1 MLLARRRVPTASVVQ
16 HAHHNTVIGM
26 LLAVLLTLACATPA
40 QAAIDETLSE
50 HEGKS
55 VVIPCPVNKA
65 KCGDLHSI
73 NWFKGDDRIAAMLLG
88 DSNVTSVSD
97 EYANRVTVEQNP
109 FRLVINDLKIS
120 DEDIY
125 LCDTTFL
132 IPIETCDN
140 FNGYRVEL
148 NVLVPPTE
156 VVILDEKG
164 DRIENGSIIGPMQER
179 QTLKVSCVVQNT
191 RPQPQVGW
199 WRGNKRLLT
208 HSASYVE
215 TDGLFTATLELNLE
229 LSRDDLARD
238 IECRVES
245 AALPNKLINKF
256 RVDLQVRPTS
266 ISINGVEHHTVQG
279 SKVVLT
285 CDIHGA
291 RPAVNLTWF
300 NSTAVIGP
308 EENDLTEIRTKAFEK
323 DDGTYHTQSELIF
336 NATRFENDMIFR
348 CDADNVVLQI
358 NREKPFTSSLTLEVL
373 YPPVVKVSPPEIT
386 VNTSDTVLLN
396 CEYVANP
403 ASLTQVVWYR
413 NGDLVNVN
421 DTERYEGGNSENV
434 ALVIRSTDKED
445 VGNYTCQL
453 SNAIGKGI
461 SEQQIDLDVQFVPIV
476 EVLMIPEGPVKES
489 DESNVTLYCNILEAN
504 PALLTKVRWY
514 ANSTL
519 LKELPDCEETKEDL
533 CHIDPSKLL
542 LESIGRGFF
551 YNYSCEGYNAAGWGP
566 RSEDKEL
573 MVHYEPG
580 PATLTH
586 FPLIAV
592 KKKSV
597 TFSCS
602 VDDPGYPESNRFRWQ
617 RGGLGP
623 LQDIVTKDWTVEP
636 VGLDSRTNYSCYA
649 YNEGGKGM
657 MASVNLEVHA
667 PPFFIKN
674 LVPYTGMLHTSRT
687 ANLTCR
693 IECVP
698 RCEIT
703 WLKGTEPIEK
713 NDTRYFIKEKYMD
726 ASPATGDFESMFS
739 VLHFNMSNWPNQKFD
754 IESDSANYTCVSTGN
769 TVGPGIKSAT
779 YFSIEY
785 APENS
790 TVSEEKVYVQE
801 GTIPGRVICN
811 AKANPSA
818 HYSWYFNNT
827 KLGQD
832 QALIINT
839 PMTRNDSG
847 VYTCVA
853 SNKHGKST
861 VETIIDVQFKPR
873 CAIERDE
880 IDDQDTLI
888 CTAFGNPVEADFS
901 WSIKAENDSAE
912 WLGSGERRGFADR
925 SYYVLDDD
933 YAIART
939 YRCVANNTVGPGSF
953 CEFDVA
959 EQLAWWQRWDKTTLI
974 ILVASILA
982 LLLAVIIICCIIIC
996 ICRRRR
1002 RQDKLQDK
1010 SSSLGDPLTE
1020 PGEYENLP
1028 FHGLQTAPNKFSTTL
1043 TNFNNNTNVVRVAP
1057 RPKRLNGNIGPQQH
1071 HQLQQQHYEQDQY
1084 DQQFQYHQH
1093 QQHHQQ
1099 QQQHQYNTMQYVG
1112 AGGRVITTNP
1122 QHQQAHTMNSHNKG
1136 MLQHH
1141 QQQQQQQHMLISAAD
1156 GASGNVGA
1164 GNTDPGGSGYMNGSV
1179 GGGAAPH
1186 QITYNLNNCFPKSYT
1201 EYYHQQQQQKHK
1213 NGASN
1218 NTSSAQLLNAIEHDY
1233 PTYAVVERNSG
1244 SASASDMGGLDGHS
1258 PRAGHPPTAAA
1269 VSTNPFLA
1277 ISNFKKY
1284 DTSGGTSDNAYQ
1296 PHILDISGSSSMQRS
1311 GKRKPMLD
1319 GKMEDKKFY
1328 SLKFTGG
1335 GGKHKTPHVVHKSPA
1350 SGLLNASMI
1359 LHGSGSNSSSGG
1371 KCKRHHSFAGGSIG
1385 DIDSAG
1391 PGAQHN
1397 AHQVK
1402 SSALMRFYD
1411 PPAYEN
1417 LAGDN
1422 TAAVQVHECA
1432 VEAHPSPAAGGM
1444 SGTATIL
1451 LHPQPTAS
1459 GSGVSGSHTTAGQTG
1474 HKKKHHHRQHQQK
1487 DDFNLIEPERLS
1499 IYRSDSGIS
1508 NSSYECVTPVP
1519 PPPGS
1524 TRTTAILNGTPPP
1537 KTPKGNKLAKHAS
1550 TVSGAPNTGSLV
1562 NGINYK
1568 KSLRQLGGSKCNI
1581 ANATAS
1587 GTSLPVYMNVDGQPA
1602 GAFERSCSPSS
1613 NLVNSSYESA
1623 SSSQNDG
1630 HGGHGSTDPTS
1641 LSSCNSLYSSGTGTL
1656 IGVAPLLKTGVGL
1669 TAPRCGLHQK
1679 PAEIT
1684 TPEEYEQYQLG
1695 HHRHSASSL
1704 SVASTVSA
1712 SGTRR
1717 CKKQQNVLAPA
1728 GSVTGIEHYAI
1739 GVTNPFLASERSA
1752 TATGCA
1758 ANAAATAD
1766 GYSAHGRD
1774 KKLRRKTISDPY
1786 AHIRYIAYSRS
1797 AANNSSNNGAADCQA
1812 HAHNYRAQYACN
1824 APKAATATTTTA
1836 AAAQQIKLQQQHDNN
1851 NSRKHQQHQQS
1862 LLIPRK
1868 LCANNNKQN
1877 EHGDKDDEA
1886 VDEHKNKD
1894 VAMCQQQRHRLVP
1907 LGGNADDRDIV
1918 VVTKKTATTEDHMCD
1933 NNVTAGLDVSAH
1945 AVLPHSE
1952 DAQNATSTT
1961 TPATYGAT
1969 GDYLARRPV
1978 KLPLRKYHTFHFQ
1991 PSQTVAGTL
2000 RHCKLQQ
2007 LRIQMQHKQQLE
2019 NFELPAH
2026 HGDEAELTAP
2036 SQQPIALIA
2045 EARPTRRYAIE
2056 GGPLVFR
2063 PLSWHEQRT
2072 FKPIA
2077 SPVGAGEAPIE
2088 HPTTTRDNAKIPLSE
2103 PHREEEEEEKSEL
2116 SEELADEIK
2125 QITRSAQLPH
2135 VSLNPA
2141 ASLEALEAL
2150 TKHHPELIYAT
2161 KPGTRQNLHKQLA
2174 LPERWTQQ
2182 LDVENRLS
2190 TSRTTSQDWTATQ
2203 SESDVKVD
2211 EVAANAALE
2220 APCDDEEDLGYSFC
2234 EDDDEDEGV
2243 EELVGELVESVST
2256 EGAVVQ
2262 RTTVSS
2268 ESPRVV
2274 LSAGRN
2280 GGHVKYMLRQSYR
2293 EVHI

>member
-1728 GSVTGIEHYAI
+1728 GSVTGIEQ
-1739 GVTNPFLASERSA
+1739 
-1752 TATGCA
+1752 
-1758 ANAAATAD
+1758 ANAAQQRPAALPTPPPPPTGTVPTAEIRNYDERLSATPTHI
-1766 GYSAHGRD
+1766 SA
-1774 KKLRRKTISDPY
+1774 ISPT
-1786 AHIRYIAYSRS
+1786 A
-1797 AANNSSNNGAADCQA
+1797 GA
-1812 HAHNYRAQYACN
+1812 
-1824 APKAATATTTTA
+1824 PPTTA
-1836 AAAQQIKLQQQHDNN
+1836 ATTALPIAKHTPTIIAPNMRAMRPRPLQQQQQQQQLHSKLNYN
-1851 NSRKHQQHQQS
+1851 NS
-1862 LLIPRK
+1862 
-1868 LCANNNKQN
+1868 
-1877 EHGDKDDEA
+1877 
-1886 VDEHKNKD
+1886 
-1894 VAMCQQQRHRLVP
+1894 M
-1907 LGGNADDRDIV
+1907 
-1918 VVTKKTATTEDHMCD
+1918 
-1933 NNVTAGLDVSAH
+1933 
-1945 AVLPHSE
+1945 
-1952 DAQNATSTT
+1952 TT
-1961 TPATYGAT
+1961 T
-1969 GDYLARRPV
+1969 
-1978 KLPLRKYHTFHFQ
+1978 
-1991 PSQTVAGTL
+1991 
-2000 RHCKLQQ
+2000 
-2007 LRIQMQHKQQLE
+2007 I
-2019 NFELPAH
+2019 
-2026 HGDEAELTAP
+2026 
-2036 SQQPIALIA
+2036 
-2045 EARPTRRYAIE
+2045 
-2056 GGPLVFR
+2056 
-2063 PLSWHEQRT
+2063 
-2072 FKPIA
+2072 
-2077 SPVGAGEAPIE
+2077 
-2088 HPTTTRDNAKIPLSE
+2088 
-2103 PHREEEEEEKSEL
+2103 
-2116 SEELADEIK
+2116 
-2125 QITRSAQLPH
+2125 
-2135 VSLNPA
+2135 
-2141 ASLEALEAL
+2141 
-2150 TKHHPELIYAT
+2150 
-2161 KPGTRQNLHKQLA
+2161 
-2174 LPERWTQQ
+2174 
-2182 LDVENRLS
+2182 
-2190 TSRTTSQDWTATQ
+2190 
-2203 SESDVKVD
+2203 
-2211 EVAANAALE
+2211 AANINSINNR
-2220 APCDDEEDLGYSFC
+2220 C
-2234 EDDDEDEGV
+2234 
-2243 EELVGELVESVST
+2243 
-2256 EGAVVQ
+2256 
-2262 RTTVSS
+2262 
-2268 ESPRVV
+2268 
-2274 LSAGRN
+2274 
-2280 GGHVKYMLRQSYR
+2280 
-2293 EVHI
+2293 

>member
-1 MLLARRRVPTASVVQ
+1 MLLAIRRAPPTMVVQ
-16 HAHHNTVIGM
+16 NAHHNIVIGM
-26 LLAVLLTLACATPA
+26 LLAVLLTLVCSSPA

-109 FRLVINDLKIS
+109 FRLVIKDLKIA

-164 DRIENGSIIGPMQER
+164 DCIENGSIIGPMQER

-245 AALPNKLINKF
+245 AALPKKLINKF

-300 NSTAVIGP
+300 NSSTVISP

-403 ASLTQVVWYR
+403 ASLTQVMWYR

-453 SNAIGKGI
+453 SNVIGKGI

-580 PATLTH
+580 PAMLTH

-649 YNEGGKGM
+649 YNEGGKGS

-713 NDTRYFIKEKYMD
+713 NDTRYFIKEKYVD
-726 ASPATGDFESMFS
+726 ASPATGDFESMLS

-790 TVSEEKVYVQE
+790 TVSEEKVSVQE

-832 QALIINT
+832 QALIINK

-853 SNKHGKST
+853 SNKHGKSPA
-861 VETIIDVQFKPR
+861 ETIIDVQFKPR
-873 CAIERDE
+873 CDIERHE

-912 WLGSGERRGFADR
+912 WLGSGERQGFTDK
-925 SYYVLDDD
+925 SFYVLDDD

-953 CEFDVA
+953 CEIEVA
-959 EQLAWWQRWDKTTLI
+959 EQLVWWQRWDKTTLI

-1071 HQLQQQHYEQDQY
+1071 QLQQQYEQDQY

-1093 QQHHQQ
+1093 QQHH

-1122 QHQQAHTMNSHNKG
+1122 QQQQSHTMNSHNKS
-1136 MLQHH
+1136 MLSLH
-1141 QQQQQQQHMLISAAD
+1141 QQHQQQHMPISTAD
-1156 GASGNVGA
+1156 GTSGSVSGGMIGA
-1164 GNTDPGGSGYMNGSV
+1164 GNTDPGGSGYMNGNV
-1179 GGGAAPH
+1179 GGGGAPH

-1218 NTSSAQLLNAIEHDY
+1218 NTSSAQFLNGFEHEY
-1233 PTYAVVERNSG
+1233 PSYTVVERNTAA
-1244 SASASDMGGLDGHS
+1244 ASATDMGGIGGQS
-1258 PRAGHPPTAAA
+1258 PRAGSAPTPAA

-1277 ISNFKKY
+1277 INNFKKY
-1284 DTSGGTSDNAYQ
+1284 DTSGYTTDNVYQ
-1296 PHILDISGSSSMQRS
+1296 PHILNITGSSSMQRS

-1319 GKMEDKKFY
+1319 AKIEDKKFY
-1328 SLKFTGG
+1328 SLKFTGV
-1335 GGKHKTPHVVHKSPA
+1335 GGKNKAPHVVHKSPA

-1359 LHGSGSNSSSGG
+1359 WHGGSSNSG

-1397 AHQVK
+1397 THQVK

-1432 VEAHPSPAAGGM
+1432 VEAHSSPAAGGM
-1444 SGTATIL
+1444 TGTATIL

-1459 GSGVSGSHTTAGQTG
+1459 GSGVSSSHATAGQTG

-1508 NSSYECVTPVP
+1508 NSSYECVTSGP

-1524 TRTTAILNGTPPP
+1524 TLTASALNGTPPP
-1537 KTPKGNKLAKHAS
+1537 KTPKGNKLAKHPS
-1550 TVSGAPNTGSLV
+1550 TVSSGPSTGSFV
-1562 NGINYK
+1562 NGANCK
-1568 KSLRQLGGSKCNI
+1568 KSVRQLGGSKCNI

-1587 GTSLPVYMNVDGQPA
+1587 GTSLPVYMNVDGQHVST
-1602 GAFERSCSPSS
+1602 FERSCSPSS

-1641 LSSCNSLYSSGTGTL
+1641 MSSCNSLQSSGTGTL
-1656 IGVAPLLKTGVGL
+1656 IGVAPLMKTGAGL
-1669 TAPRCGLHQK
+1669 TAPHSGLHQK

-1704 SVASTVSA
+1704 SAASTVSA

-1717 CKKQQNVLAPA
+1717 CKKQLIMLAPA
-1728 GSVTGIEHYAI
+1728 VSVTGNEQANAMSQRPAALPTPPPPPTGTVPPAEIRNYD
-1739 GVTNPFLASERSA
+1739 ERLSATPTHISVISA
-1752 TATGCA
+1752 TAE
-1758 ANAAATAD
+1758 
-1766 GYSAHGRD
+1766 
-1774 KKLRRKTISDPY
+1774 
-1786 AHIRYIAYSRS
+1786 
-1797 AANNSSNNGAADCQA
+1797 
-1812 HAHNYRAQYACN
+1812 
-1824 APKAATATTTTA
+1824 APPTTTATTAQPTA
-1836 AAAQQIKLQQQHDNN
+1836 KHMPTIIGPNVRTMRSRQQQQQQQHIISNRKLNYNN
-1851 NSRKHQQHQQS
+1851 N
-1862 LLIPRK
+1862 
-1868 LCANNNKQN
+1868 
-1877 EHGDKDDEA
+1877 
-1886 VDEHKNKD
+1886 
-1894 VAMCQQQRHRLVP
+1894 M
-1907 LGGNADDRDIV
+1907 
-1918 VVTKKTATTEDHMCD
+1918 ATT
-1933 NNVTAGLDVSAH
+1933 
-1945 AVLPHSE
+1945 
-1952 DAQNATSTT
+1952 
-1961 TPATYGAT
+1961 
-1969 GDYLARRPV
+1969 
-1978 KLPLRKYHTFHFQ
+1978 
-1991 PSQTVAGTL
+1991 
-2000 RHCKLQQ
+2000 
-2007 LRIQMQHKQQLE
+2007 I
-2019 NFELPAH
+2019 
-2026 HGDEAELTAP
+2026 
-2036 SQQPIALIA
+2036 
-2045 EARPTRRYAIE
+2045 
-2056 GGPLVFR
+2056 
-2063 PLSWHEQRT
+2063 
-2072 FKPIA
+2072 
-2077 SPVGAGEAPIE
+2077 
-2088 HPTTTRDNAKIPLSE
+2088 
-2103 PHREEEEEEKSEL
+2103 
-2116 SEELADEIK
+2116 
-2125 QITRSAQLPH
+2125 
-2135 VSLNPA
+2135 
-2141 ASLEALEAL
+2141 
-2150 TKHHPELIYAT
+2150 
-2161 KPGTRQNLHKQLA
+2161 
-2174 LPERWTQQ
+2174 
-2182 LDVENRLS
+2182 
-2190 TSRTTSQDWTATQ
+2190 
-2203 SESDVKVD
+2203 
-2211 EVAANAALE
+2211 AANINNH
-2220 APCDDEEDLGYSFC
+2220 C
-2234 EDDDEDEGV
+2234 
-2243 EELVGELVESVST
+2243 
-2256 EGAVVQ
+2256 
-2262 RTTVSS
+2262 
-2268 ESPRVV
+2268 
-2274 LSAGRN
+2274 
-2280 GGHVKYMLRQSYR
+2280 
-2293 EVHI
+2293 

>member
-1 MLLARRRVPTASVVQ
+1 MLLAIRRAPPTMVVQ
-16 HAHHNTVIGM
+16 NAHHNIVIGM
-26 LLAVLLTLACATPA
+26 LLAVLLTLVCSSPA

-109 FRLVINDLKIS
+109 FRLVIKDLKIA

-164 DRIENGSIIGPMQER
+164 DCIENGSIIGPMQER

-245 AALPNKLINKF
+245 AALPKKLINKF

-300 NSTAVIGP
+300 NSSTVISP

-403 ASLTQVVWYR
+403 ASLTQVMWYR

-453 SNAIGKGI
+453 SNVIGKGI

-580 PATLTH
+580 PAMLTH

-649 YNEGGKGM
+649 YNEGGKGS

-713 NDTRYFIKEKYMD
+713 NDTRYFIKEKYVD
-726 ASPATGDFESMFS
+726 ASPATGDFESMLS

-790 TVSEEKVYVQE
+790 TVSEEKVSVQE

-832 QALIINT
+832 QALIINK

-853 SNKHGKST
+853 SNKHGKSPA
-861 VETIIDVQFKPR
+861 ETIIDVQFKPR
-873 CAIERDE
+873 CDIERHE

-912 WLGSGERRGFADR
+912 WLGSGERQGFTDK
-925 SYYVLDDD
+925 SFYVLDDD

-953 CEFDVA
+953 CEIEVA
-959 EQLAWWQRWDKTTLI
+959 EQLVWWQRWDKTTLI

-1071 HQLQQQHYEQDQY
+1071 QLQQQYEQDQY

-1093 QQHHQQ
+1093 QQHH

-1122 QHQQAHTMNSHNKG
+1122 QHQQSHTMNSHNKS
-1136 MLQHH
+1136 MLSLH
-1141 QQQQQQQHMLISAAD
+1141 QQHQQQHMPISTAD
-1156 GASGNVGA
+1156 GTSGSVSGGMIGA
-1164 GNTDPGGSGYMNGSV
+1164 GNTDPGGSGYMNGNV
-1179 GGGAAPH
+1179 GGGGAPH

-1218 NTSSAQLLNAIEHDY
+1218 NTSSAQFFNGFEHEY
-1233 PTYAVVERNSG
+1233 PSYTVVERNTAA
-1244 SASASDMGGLDGHS
+1244 ASATDMGGIGGQS
-1258 PRAGHPPTAAA
+1258 PRAGSAPTPAA

-1277 ISNFKKY
+1277 INNFKKY
-1284 DTSGGTSDNAYQ
+1284 DTSGYTTDNVYQ
-1296 PHILDISGSSSMQRS
+1296 PHILNITGSSSMQRS

-1319 GKMEDKKFY
+1319 AKIEDKKFY
-1328 SLKFTGG
+1328 SLKFTGV
-1335 GGKHKTPHVVHKSPA
+1335 GGKNKAPHVVHKSPA

-1359 LHGSGSNSSSGG
+1359 WHGGSSNSG

-1391 PGAQHN
+1391 PGVQHN
-1397 AHQVK
+1397 THQVK

-1432 VEAHPSPAAGGM
+1432 VEAHSSPAAGGM
-1444 SGTATIL
+1444 TGTATIL

-1459 GSGVSGSHTTAGQTG
+1459 GSGVSSSHATAGQTG

-1508 NSSYECVTPVP
+1508 NSSYECVTSGP

-1524 TRTTAILNGTPPP
+1524 TLTASALNGTPPP
-1537 KTPKGNKLAKHAS
+1537 KTPKGNKLAKHPS
-1550 TVSGAPNTGSLV
+1550 TVSSGPSTGSFV
-1562 NGINYK
+1562 NGANCK
-1568 KSLRQLGGSKCNI
+1568 KSVRQLGGSKCNI

-1587 GTSLPVYMNVDGQPA
+1587 GTSLPVYMNVDGQHVST
-1602 GAFERSCSPSS
+1602 FERSCSPSS

-1641 LSSCNSLYSSGTGTL
+1641 MSSCNSLQSSGTGTL
-1656 IGVAPLLKTGVGL
+1656 IGVAPLMKTGAGL
-1669 TAPRCGLHQK
+1669 TAPHSGLHQK

-1717 CKKQQNVLAPA
+1717 CKKQQIMLAPA
-1728 GSVTGIEHYAI
+1728 VSVTGNEQANAMSQRPAALPTPPPPPTGTVPPAEIRNYD
-1739 GVTNPFLASERSA
+1739 ERLSATPTHISVISA
-1752 TATGCA
+1752 TAE
-1758 ANAAATAD
+1758 
-1766 GYSAHGRD
+1766 
-1774 KKLRRKTISDPY
+1774 
-1786 AHIRYIAYSRS
+1786 
-1797 AANNSSNNGAADCQA
+1797 
-1812 HAHNYRAQYACN
+1812 
-1824 APKAATATTTTA
+1824 APPTTTATTAQPTA
-1836 AAAQQIKLQQQHDNN
+1836 KHMPTIIGPNVRTMRSRQQQQQQQHIISNRKLNYNN
-1851 NSRKHQQHQQS
+1851 N
-1862 LLIPRK
+1862 
-1868 LCANNNKQN
+1868 
-1877 EHGDKDDEA
+1877 
-1886 VDEHKNKD
+1886 
-1894 VAMCQQQRHRLVP
+1894 M
-1907 LGGNADDRDIV
+1907 
-1918 VVTKKTATTEDHMCD
+1918 ATT
-1933 NNVTAGLDVSAH
+1933 
-1945 AVLPHSE
+1945 
-1952 DAQNATSTT
+1952 
-1961 TPATYGAT
+1961 
-1969 GDYLARRPV
+1969 
-1978 KLPLRKYHTFHFQ
+1978 
-1991 PSQTVAGTL
+1991 
-2000 RHCKLQQ
+2000 
-2007 LRIQMQHKQQLE
+2007 I
-2019 NFELPAH
+2019 
-2026 HGDEAELTAP
+2026 
-2036 SQQPIALIA
+2036 
-2045 EARPTRRYAIE
+2045 
-2056 GGPLVFR
+2056 
-2063 PLSWHEQRT
+2063 
-2072 FKPIA
+2072 
-2077 SPVGAGEAPIE
+2077 
-2088 HPTTTRDNAKIPLSE
+2088 
-2103 PHREEEEEEKSEL
+2103 
-2116 SEELADEIK
+2116 
-2125 QITRSAQLPH
+2125 
-2135 VSLNPA
+2135 
-2141 ASLEALEAL
+2141 
-2150 TKHHPELIYAT
+2150 
-2161 KPGTRQNLHKQLA
+2161 
-2174 LPERWTQQ
+2174 
-2182 LDVENRLS
+2182 
-2190 TSRTTSQDWTATQ
+2190 
-2203 SESDVKVD
+2203 
-2211 EVAANAALE
+2211 AANINNH
-2220 APCDDEEDLGYSFC
+2220 C
-2234 EDDDEDEGV
+2234 
-2243 EELVGELVESVST
+2243 
-2256 EGAVVQ
+2256 
-2262 RTTVSS
+2262 
-2268 ESPRVV
+2268 
-2274 LSAGRN
+2274 
-2280 GGHVKYMLRQSYR
+2280 
-2293 EVHI
+2293 

>member
-1 MLLARRRVPTASVVQ
+1 MLLAKRRGPSRMV
-16 HAHHNTVIGM
+16 AHNRLIGM
-26 LLAVLLTLACATPA
+26 LLAVLLTLVCSAPA
-40 QAAIDETLSE
+40 EAAIDETLSE

-109 FRLVINDLKIS
+109 FRLVIKDLKIS

-164 DRIENGSIIGPMQER
+164 DRIENGSVIGPMQER
-179 QTLKVSCVVQNT
+179 QSLKVSCVVQNT

-300 NSTAVIGP
+300 NSSTVISP

-403 ASLTQVVWYR
+403 ASLTQVMWYR
-413 NGDLVNVN
+413 NGDSVNVN

-649 YNEGGKGM
+649 YNEGGKGA

-713 NDTRYFIKEKYMD
+713 NDTRYFIKEKYVD
-726 ASPATGDFESMFS
+726 ASPATGDFESMLS

-873 CAIERDE
+873 CDIERHE

-912 WLGSGERRGFADR
+912 WLGSGERQGFTDK
-925 SYYVLDDD
+925 SFYVLDDD

-953 CEFDVA
+953 CEIEVA

-1028 FHGLQTAPNKFSTTL
+1028 FHGLQTAPNKLSTTL

-1071 HQLQQQHYEQDQY
+1071 QLQQQYEQDQY

-1122 QHQQAHTMNSHNKG
+1122 QHQQSHTMNSHNKG
-1136 MLQHH
+1136 MLPHH
-1141 QQQQQQQHMLISAAD
+1141 QQHQQQQQQHMLISAAD
-1156 GASGNVGA
+1156 GASGSVGGGTVGA
-1164 GNTDPGGSGYMNGSV
+1164 GNTDPGGSAYMNGSV
-1179 GGGAAPH
+1179 GGGGAPH

-1201 EYYHQQQQQKHK
+1201 EYYHQQQQQKNK

-1233 PTYAVVERNSG
+1233 PTYAVVERNTAA
-1244 SASASDMGGLDGHS
+1244 ASATDMGGIDGHS
-1258 PRAGHPPTAAA
+1258 PRAGPAPIPAA

-1284 DTSGGTSDNAYQ
+1284 DTSGSTTDNAYQ
-1296 PHILDISGSSSMQRS
+1296 PHILDITGSSSMQRS
-1311 GKRKPMLD
+1311 GKRKPILD

-1335 GGKHKTPHVVHKSPA
+1335 GGKHKPPHVVHKSPA
-1350 SGLLNASMI
+1350 SGLLNASVI
-1359 LHGSGSNSSSGG
+1359 LHGGSSSNGG

-1417 LAGDN
+1417 LAGDS

-1459 GSGVSGSHTTAGQTG
+1459 GNGGSTSHATAGQTG

-1519 PPPGS
+1519 PPPGN
-1524 TRTTAILNGTPPP
+1524 TRTAAALNGTPPP

-1550 TVSGAPNTGSLV
+1550 SASSGPSAISLV
-1562 NGINYK
+1562 NGVNYK
-1568 KSLRQLGGSKCNI
+1568 KSLRQLGGSRCNI

-1587 GTSLPVYMNVDGQPA
+1587 GTSLPVYMNVDGQP
-1602 GAFERSCSPSS
+1602 GSAFERSCSPSS

-1630 HGGHGSTDPTS
+1630 HGGQGSTDPTS

-1656 IGVAPLLKTGVGL
+1656 IGVAPLMKTGVGL

-1679 PAEIT
+1679 TAEIT

-1717 CKKQQNVLAPA
+1717 CKKQQGMLAPA

-1739 GVTNPFLASERSA
+1739 GVTNPFLASERGA
-1752 TATGCA
+1752 TATGCVAITA
-1758 ANAAATAD
+1758 ASAD

-1786 AHIRYIAYSRS
+1786 AHIRYITYSRR
-1797 AANNSSNNGAADCQA
+1797 AANNSCNNGATDCQA
-1812 HAHNYRAQYACN
+1812 HAHNYRAKCASN
-1824 APKAATATTTTA
+1824 APEATTTA
-1836 AAAQQIKLQQQHDNN
+1836 AAHHQQQQVKLQQQHDNN

-1868 LCANNNKQN
+1868 LHNNNK
-1877 EHGDKDDEA
+1877 EHGDNDDED
-1886 VDEHKNKD
+1886 VDEHNNKD
-1894 VAMCQQQRHRLVP
+1894 VAMFQQQRRRLVP
-1907 LGGNADDRDIV
+1907 LGGNADERNIV
-1918 VVTKKTATTEDHMCD
+1918 VVTKETATTEDRTCD
-1933 NNVTAGLDVSAH
+1933 ANVAGEADVSAK
-1945 AVLPHSE
+1945 AMLPHVE
-1952 DAQNATSTT
+1952 DVQSAKTT
-1961 TPATYGAT
+1961 TAAYAAH
-1969 GDYLARRPV
+1969 GDYLGRRPV

-2000 RHCKLQQ
+2000 RHCQLQQ
-2007 LRIQMQHKQQLE
+2007 LRIQMQHRQQLQHYA
-2019 NFELPAH
+2019 LPATQA
-2026 HGDEAELTAP
+2026 DNAELMAFRQSPTA
-2036 SQQPIALIA
+2036 ITA
-2045 EARPTRRYAIE
+2045 ETAVAARPTRRYATE

-2072 FKPIA
+2072 FKPIS
-2077 SPVGAGEAPIE
+2077 SPVDAVEAAADL
-2088 HPTTTRDNAKIPLSE
+2088 PTTTETALSE
-2103 PHREEEEEEKSEL
+2103 KSRAEEEEEKSEL
-2116 SEELADEIK
+2116 SEELSDEIK

-2174 LPERWTQQ
+2174 LPEQWTHQM
-2182 LDVENRLS
+2182 DVENHPTASQTL
-2190 TSRTTSQDWTATQ
+2190 SQDFTAPR
-2203 SESDVKVD
+2203 SDSDARVEEIAVSTT
-2211 EVAANAALE
+2211 LE
-2220 APCDDEEDLGYSFC
+2220 AQCDDEEDLGYSFC
-2234 EDDDEDEGV
+2234 EDDDEDDGV
-2243 EELVGELVESVST
+2243 EELVVKPVKSGENEPA
-2256 EGAVVQ
+2256 EEQ
-2262 RTTVSS
+2262 RTITHTS